1 MRTPRIILDDRAC
14 AYHCIS
20 RVVGQQKLFTD
31 AIKEKIQ
38 EIIINAAHLHGIHLI
53 NWTILSNHIH
63 ILVVVPGSDLKVP
76 LSKSSLLKAV
86 KALYSESYLTDL
98 KQQFKRAEKLDAA
111 AEGQLAVQRILD
123 RYETNRGNL
132 SEFMKEVKQRTSLY
146 VNKRLKRYGT
156 LWDGRFKSPI
166 VENTAEAILAVSTY
180 IDLNSVRAG
189 ITDRPENYRWCGY
202 AAALAGNPVAKRGLA
217 SIYAICQG
225 NSRIPSWASVRADY
239 RQYLFEKGLE
249 VLADDTSGSKGR
261 RGFSAAE
268 VEQTIRENGVMP
280 LHEVICHRV
289 RYFSDGVVIGSAGF
303 VEQVF
308 QTHRKR
314 LVSPDSMR
322 NTGARTM
329 RGADWGG
336 LTTLRD
342 LRINVIGHPN

>member
-1 MRTPRIILDDRAC
+1 MRTPRIILDDGAC
-14 AYHCIS
+14 AYHCVS
-20 RVVGQQKLFTD
+20 RVAGQEKLFTD
-31 AIKEKIQ
+31 AFKEKIQ
-38 EIIINAAHLHGIHLI
+38 DIIIDAAHLHGIHLI
-53 NWTILSNHIH
+53 NWIVLSNHIH
-63 ILVVVPGSDLKVP
+63 VLAVIPEGDLKQP
-76 LSKSSLLKAV
+76 LSKTSLLKAA
-86 KALYSESYLTDL
+86 KTLYSESYLANL
-98 KQQFKRAEKLDAA
+98 KQQFQRAEKLDGAA
-111 AEGQLAVQRILD
+111 KRQQAMQRILD
-123 RYETNRGNL
+123 PYEQNRGNL

-146 VNKRLKRYGT
+146 VNKQLKRHGT

-189 ITDRPENYRWCGY
+189 ITDRPEQYRWSGY

-225 NSRIPSWASVRADY
+225 KSKIPSWSSVRSEY

-249 VLADDTSGSKGR
+249 VAADDGSGSNGR

-268 VEQTIRENGVMP
+268 VEQTIKVNGVMP

-308 QTHRKR
+308 QTHRER
-314 LVSPDSMR
+314 LVSSDSTR
-322 NTGARTM
+322 KTGARTM
-329 RGADWGG
+329 RGANWGG

-342 LRINVIGHPN
+342 LRINVIGHPS